1 MFSSLAQTLIF
12 DFLTK
17 FVQEN
22 LWWRDIPVIFWT
34 KST

>member
-22 LWWRDIPVIFWT
+22 LWRRDIIRLYFEQ
-34 KST
+34 ST